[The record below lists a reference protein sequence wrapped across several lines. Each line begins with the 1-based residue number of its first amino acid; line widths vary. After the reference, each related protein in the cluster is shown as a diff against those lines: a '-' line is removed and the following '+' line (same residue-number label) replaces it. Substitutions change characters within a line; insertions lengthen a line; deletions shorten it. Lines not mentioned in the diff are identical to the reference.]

1 MEPRISRTYNH
12 PVPGRPILS
21 IIQYLATARRFR
33 YSHSVP
39 HNPAVKCG
47 VDVGKFSAPILGS
60 SNLALTA
67 LKVKHATAGRHS
79 DGRGLYLEVQP
90 SGSRSWILRIQFK
103 GVRRDLGLGSV
114 RDVSLLDARI
124 AASDMRRKV
133 RSGIDP
139 SAERRAARQ
148 VTPSFEAAAR
158 ACYETLKAGWKDS
171 RTKIW
176 ISSFERHVFPM
187 IGSRAVDKVDALAV
201 RDVLEPIWLT
211 VPDTANKVL
220 QRINAVLDFAHI
232 KGWIS
237 KEVSLRSVRKG
248 LPRQAKVSGHY
259 AAMAYA
265 DVPAFMQAITSL
277 PPSLGRDALRLTIYT
292 ATRSNETR
300 MAVWSEFDLDKGI
313 WSIPAERMKM
323 RVAHAIPLP
332 GPAIALLRR
341 MYENRVETDELLF
354 SSNGVKPI
362 SDMTMS
368 KVLRDMKI
376 DDVTVHGFRSAFTD
390 WSSEQTDFP
399 KEVADKALAHKVP
412 DRVEA
417 AYRRTDFFDKR
428 RKLMSAWAD
437 YLHGV

>member
-1 MEPRISRTYNH
+1 MGKSRA
-12 PVPGRPILS
+12 L
-21 IIQYLATARRFR
+21 
-33 YSHSVP
+33 
-39 HNPAVKCG
+39 
-47 VDVGKFSAPILGS
+47 ILGS

-67 LKVKHATAGRHS
+67 LKVKHAGPGRHG

-90 SGSRSWILRIQFK
+90 SGSRSWILRMQFQ
-103 GVRRDLGLGSV
+103 GTRRDLGLGSV
-114 RDVSLLDARI
+114 RDVSLVEARI
-124 AASDMRRKV
+124 AAAEMRRKV
-133 RSGIDP
+133 RNGVDP
-139 SAERRAARQ
+139 SAERRAARKS
-148 VTPSFEAAAR
+148 TPSFETAAR

-187 IGSRAVDKVDALAV
+187 IGSLAVDKVDALVV
-201 RDVLEPIWLT
+201 RDVLEPIWLA
-211 VPDTANKVL
+211 VPDTATKVL

-232 KGWIS
+232 KGWIG

-248 LPRQAKVSGHY
+248 LPRQTNVGGHY

-265 DVPAFMQAITSL
+265 DVPGFVQEISAM

-300 MAVWSEFDLDKGI
+300 MAVWSEFDLNKGV

-323 RVAHAIPLP
+323 RVAHLIPLSD
-332 GPAIALLRR
+332 PALQLLRR
-341 MYENRVETDELLF
+341 MYENRSEDDKLLF
-354 SSNGVKPI
+354 STNGTKPI

-368 KVLRDMKI
+368 KVLRDLKI
-376 DDVTVHGFRSAFTD
+376 SDVTVHGFRSAFTD
-390 WSSEQTDFP
+390 WSSEMTDFP

-428 RKLMSAWAD
+428 RKLMGAWAA
-437 YLHGV
+437 YLHQDK